1 MCAGKIVARTGGR
14 QTKSGKWLIRGK
26 VERLGEILVGSGSVF
41 ATADAPAKLERGDF
55 QMIRKILFTAS
66 LGSLLLVGAP
76 VITHGQ
82 QGAGPE
88 GQSQQA
94 TKSVTGKVTTI
105 GNQGHSFA
113 VEIDAGGSKQTMQFV
128 VDKNTQ
134 VVGQVKAGTMVAVDY
149 QPADGGQNLCVKVT
163 AQG

>member
-1 MCAGKIVARTGGR
+1 
-14 QTKSGKWLIRGK
+14 
-26 VERLGEILVGSGSVF
+26 
-41 ATADAPAKLERGDF
+41 
-55 QMIRKILFTAS
+55 MIRKLLFTAS
-66 LGSLLLVGAP
+66 LGSLLVVGAP

-82 QGAGPE
+82 QDQ

-113 VEIDAGGSKQTMQFV
+113 VEIDSGGSKQTMQFV

-134 VVGQVKAGTMVAVDY
+134 VVGQVKAGTLVAVDY
-149 QPADGGQNLCVKVT
+149 QPIDGGQNLCVKVS

>member
-1 MCAGKIVARTGGR
+1 MEAIVQKEMHRPNLNEET
-14 QTKSGKWLIRGK
+14 S
-26 VERLGEILVGSGSVF
+26 
-41 ATADAPAKLERGDF
+41 
-55 QMIRKILFTAS
+55 MIRKVLFTAS

-76 VITHGQ
+76 VITQGQQAAGQ
-82 QGAGPE
+82 QGQ
-88 GQSQQA
+88 QSQQAA

-113 VEIDAGGSKQTMQFV
+113 VEVDAGSGNKQTMQFV

-149 QPADGGQNLCVKVT
+149 QPTDGGQNLCVKVS

>member
-1 MCAGKIVARTGGR
+1 
-14 QTKSGKWLIRGK
+14 
-26 VERLGEILVGSGSVF
+26 
-41 ATADAPAKLERGDF
+41 
-55 QMIRKILFTAS
+55 MIRKILFTAS
-66 LGSLLLVGAP
+66 LGSLLLVGVP

-82 QGAGPE
+82 QGAGQE
-88 GQSQQA
+88 GQTQQA

-113 VEIDAGGSKQTMQFV
+113 VEVDAGGSKQTMQFV

-134 VVGQVKAGTMVAVDY
+134 VVGQVKAGTLVAVDY
-149 QPADGGQNLCVKVT
+149 QAMEGGQNLCVKVA